1 MQRSVKAWVLLGRNF
16 KSMLWP
22 LHLVH
27 QHQEHLQAQCCFAV
41 PSSWFHELVKIL
53 RRACQT
59 CTRQSWVEAKAL
71 LMLQGKGKYDQ
82 ILTIYWQY
90 FPLVGTHGYDLF
102 QMSLCLFPLFDALA
116 QIPWLSKSPKVF
128 SKPGLILGPKWV
140 PHLASFPGEDPEDPW
155 ANQWWQ
161 CSKRTSGS
169 FHSFHLWHWQISTC
183 HNLFAT
189 YSQFCALE
197 HSWTDLNGQ
206 SLISLAVKWDSSRTR
221 RTLVCHVMFSLGI
234 TVHPK
239 VCWWRTVGAEKAH
252 EFHGVSPGPNSASV
266 MDLHPASCPPV
277 HDCPRDSLSTA
288 NRSET
293 VPIAGSAFT
302 SQCRVLQNIADVS
315 TETLKIIQNPSNQ
328 LLGRH
333 RPPESVYTCLYP

>member
-1 MQRSVKAWVLLGRNF
+1 M
-16 KSMLWP
+16 
-22 LHLVH
+22 
-27 QHQEHLQAQCCFAV
+27 
-41 PSSWFHELVKIL
+41 I
-53 RRACQT
+53 
-59 CTRQSWVEAKAL
+59 
-71 LMLQGKGKYDQ
+71 KYDQ
-82 ILTIYWQY
+82 ILTIFSTGWNTWLRHATTC
-90 FPLVGTHGYDLF
+90 FRCRFVCSFVWCVGSD
-102 QMSLCLFPLFDALA
+102 
-116 QIPWLSKSPKVF
+116 WLSKSPKVF
-128 SKPGLILGPKWV
+128 SNPGLILGPKWV
-140 PHLASFPGEDPEDPW
+140 PHLASFPGGDPEDPW

-252 EFHGVSPGPNSASV
+252 EFHGVSPGPT
-266 MDLHPASCPPV
+266 V
-277 HDCPRDSLSTA
+277 HLSWICTQRAVHLSTTVH
-288 NRSET
+288 ET
-293 VPIAGSAFT
+293 AFPQQTDLRRCQSLGSAFT

>member
-1 MQRSVKAWVLLGRNF
+1 MLFCRAFIMISRTGQNLEASMPNLHSPKLSGG
-16 KSMLWP
+16 KSTAD
-22 LHLVH
+22 V
-27 QHQEHLQAQCCFAV
+27 AG
-41 PSSWFHELVKIL
+41 K
-53 RRACQT
+53 
-59 CTRQSWVEAKAL
+59 RQIWSNI
-71 LMLQGKGKYDQ
+71 DN
-82 ILTIYWQY
+82 ILTIFSTGWNTWLR
-90 FPLVGTHGYDLF
+90 LVSDVALF
-102 QMSLCLFPLFDALA
+102 VPLFDALA

-252 EFHGVSPGPNSASV
+252 EFHGVSPGPT
-266 MDLHPASCPPV
+266 V
-277 HDCPRDSLSTA
+277 HLSWICTQRAVHLSTTVHETA
-288 NRSET
+288 FPQQTDLRRCQSLGALSPRSAEY
-293 VPIAGSAFT
+293 
-302 SQCRVLQNIADVS
+302 CRILQMCPQRPS
-315 TETLKIIQNPSNQ
+315 KLFKIPQIS
-328 LLGRH
+328 
-333 RPPESVYTCLYP
+333 C